1 MIIDH
6 ALMRSNKLQYVLVL
20 ENQRDAE
27 RSDRRT
33 DRCNPRATI
42 DGVNTDINI
51 ILFNVNYLD

>member
-1 MIIDH
+1 
-6 ALMRSNKLQYVLVL
+6 MRSNKLQYVLVL